1 MKNFFPFLQGK
12 CHCTQ
17 QLVDLN
23 CCDSL
28 QTCWPL
34 PIWNLDRTYQQALCT
49 HNTSTAARTL
59 PQARMTLVAA
69 VLQCL
74 MTTMQT
80 WTAVLVRIV
89 RCFPQMWK
97 AASAVR
103 PYLLQTC
110 WRSHCA
116 CPAGQGG
123 PRLRPFR
130 IEHTCSH
137 GLSLGTHAIRQGLH
151 DCATMCVTYMPI
163 ASLLV
168 HATLHQTTEGR
179 RSNINKVLID
189 ARLACRY
196 GVESRIMATL
206 KAKASSAADSHK
218 DEQHCSPCKLAC
230 LDV

>member
-1 MKNFFPFLQGK
+1 
-12 CHCTQ
+12 
-17 QLVDLN
+17 
-23 CCDSL
+23 
-28 QTCWPL
+28 
-34 PIWNLDRTYQQALCT
+34 
-49 HNTSTAARTL
+49 
-59 PQARMTLVAA
+59 
-69 VLQCL
+69 
-74 MTTMQT
+74 
-80 WTAVLVRIV
+80 
-89 RCFPQMWK
+89 MWK

-103 PYLLQTC
+103 PYLLHTC
-110 WRSHCA
+110 WRSYCT

-137 GLSLGTHAIRQGLH
+137 GLSLGTHAIFFQKGLH
-151 DCATMCVTYMPI
+151 DCAIMCVIYMPV

-179 RSNINKVLID
+179 LSNINKVLID